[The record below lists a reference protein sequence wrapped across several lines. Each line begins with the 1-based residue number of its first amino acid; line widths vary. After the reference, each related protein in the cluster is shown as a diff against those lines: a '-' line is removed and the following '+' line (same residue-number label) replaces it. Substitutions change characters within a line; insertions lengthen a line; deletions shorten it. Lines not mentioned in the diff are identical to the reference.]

1 MTAITLNKKQD
12 VGFVALNMPN
22 GGFTDDEFFE
32 FCRLNDELKMERLS
46 TGEIIIMSLTG
57 GETSVRNSELN
68 LEIGLWNR
76 KKKLGKVFDSSGGF
90 KLPNTAVRSPD
101 AAWIPTDKW
110 ESLGDDQRKKF
121 VPICPDFVRELASN
135 KRQIAELKEK
145 MQEYMDNGS
154 RLGWLIDP
162 FKQITSVYRSSG
174 EIEEVPFDGVLS
186 GEDVMEGLSIA
197 MTDLLDV

>member
-1 MTAITLNKKQD
+1 
-12 VGFVALNMPN
+12 
-22 GGFTDDEFFE
+22 
-32 FCRLNDELKMERLS
+32 
-46 TGEIIIMSLTG
+46 MSLTG

>member
-1 MTAITLNKKQD
+1 MTAIALNRKQD
-12 VGFVALNMPN
+12 LGFVAPNMPN

-32 FCRLNDELKMERLS
+32 FCQLNDELKMERLS
-46 TGEIIIMSLTG
+46 TGEIIISSLEGGITSNRNAELTG
-57 GETSVRNSELN
+57 
-68 LEIGLWNR
+68 EIGIWNR
-76 KKKLGKVFDSSGGF
+76 AYKRGKVFDSSCGF
-90 KLPNTAVRSPD
+90 KLANTAVRSRD
-101 AAWIPTDKW
+101 AAWIPTDKG

-121 VPICPDFVRELASN
+121 VPICPDFVCELASN

-145 MQEYMDNGS
+145 MQEYMENGS

-174 EIEEVPFDGVLS
+174 VIEEVPFDGVLS
-186 GEDVMEGLSIA
+186 GEDVMEGLSIT